1 MSGANKT
8 KILFGAALLL
18 AGTAI
23 ILYVSSAG
31 EAILPGVIGSVAAL
45 AMAAGALLVGT
56 SEGGRPV

>member
-1 MSGANKT
+1 MSDSSST
-8 KILFGAALLL
+8 KIFVGAALLL

-31 EAILPGVIGSVAAL
+31 EMILPGILGSAAAL

>member
-1 MSGANKT
+1 MNKASQT

-31 EAILPGVIGSVAAL
+31 EAILPGLIGSVAAL
-45 AMAAGALLVGT
+45 AMAAGSLLVGT

>member
-1 MSGANKT
+1 MSDSNKN
-8 KILFGAALLL
+8 KIFVGALLL
-18 AGTAI
+18 VVGTGI

-31 EAILPGVIGSVAAL
+31 EAILPGLIGSVAAL

>member
-1 MSGANKT
+1 MTETSTT
-8 KILFGAALLL
+8 KILFGGALLL

-23 ILYVSSAG
+23 ILAASSAG
-31 EAILPGVIGSVAAL
+31 GVLLPGIVGSVAAL

>member
-31 EAILPGVIGSVAAL
+31 EAILPGVIGSGAAL